1 MADNPDRRA
10 TRSILMASALFFAT
24 LGGAMLFAPVE
35 VADAFGWTAG
45 EAVGSLAAGG
55 LLALAILDFTARGA
69 IHGGIYG
76 RPIVLANLIFVLTA
90 GLALLR
96 WQLSATPAEP
106 LGWLLV
112 GGFGLHGVAFGL
124 ILVGRLGGPGRG

>member
-1 MADNPDRRA
+1 MPDDPDRRA
-10 TRSILMASALFFAT
+10 TRWILTASALFFAT

-35 VADAFGWTAG
+35 VASAFGWTAG

-55 LLALAILDFTARGA
+55 LLSLAVLDFTARGA

-76 RPIVLANLIFVLTA
+76 RPIVLANLVFVLTA

-96 WQLSATPAEP
+96 AQLATAPAEP

-112 GGFGLHGVAFGL
+112 GGLALHGVAFGL
-124 ILVGRLGGPGRG
+124 MLVGRLGGPGRG